1 MADSYKSSG
10 RRVRLSIDVD
20 PDLKRRIK
28 IAAAER
34 DLSIKDY
41 LEMVVRRELESVA
54 PEASSMIAASSS
66 MIEALSEDEDADWGP
81 EPISRPAARESA
93 RDTRYWET

>member
-1 MADSYKSSG
+1 VADSSNTSG

-20 PDLKRRIK
+20 PDLKRRIR

-41 LEMVVRRELESVA
+41 LEMVVRRELEGTTPVS
-54 PEASSMIAASSS
+54 PPMPTEPSSAAT
-66 MIEALSEDEDADWGP
+66 DDADW
-81 EPISRPAARESA
+81 SQNHLARPSA